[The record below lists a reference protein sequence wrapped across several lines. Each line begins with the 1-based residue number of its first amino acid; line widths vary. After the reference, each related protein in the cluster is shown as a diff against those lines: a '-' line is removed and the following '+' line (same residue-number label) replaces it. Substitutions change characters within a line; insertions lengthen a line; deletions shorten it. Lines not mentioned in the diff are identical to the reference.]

1 MSAVGVNSERRGRG
15 DFARTRRLLV
25 IDDDAWCRAIAN
37 GALGAQGHRVISMGA
52 SDAVVGIARGM
63 MPDLVLADVML
74 PYLELAPLRDYRHTD
89 ATHAERFP
97 RVANGYAVLRALE
110 ADSVM
115 VHRVVVL
122 LKDNPEGAGA
132 EALRFGVVDY
142 VVKPFTPRAL
152 VEKVE
157 SVLALLPKAP
167 ELARPAARTWDEPA
181 IDGRIEFVGVTAIL
195 EMLHLNQ
202 LSGVVTFK
210 GAGNLTAE
218 VFFRDG
224 EIDAAVMSGGLEG
237 AAAVYRLLTWTSGRF
252 WLVPKEPSHKKTL
265 GLRFEQIL
273 LEGLR
278 RLDESRRGPL
288 SQSMRGLAEPPPFF
302 PSRES

>member
-15 DFARTRRLLV
+15 GFARTRRLLV

-74 PYLELAPLRDYRHTD
+74 PYLELAPLRDYRRTD

-122 LKDNPEGAGA
+122 LKDGPEGASG
-132 EALRFGVVDY
+132 EALRCGVVDY

-181 IDGRIEFVGVTAIL
+181 IDGRIEYVGVTAIL

-224 EIDAAVMSGGLEG
+224 EIDAAVMSGGIEG

-265 GLRFEQIL
+265 GLPFEQIL

-278 RLDESRRGPL
+278 RLDESRRGPR

>member
-1 MSAVGVNSERRGRG
+1 MSAVVAGSERRGRG
-15 DFARTRRLLV
+15 AFARTRRLLV

-74 PYLELAPLRDYRHTD
+74 PHLELAPLRDYRRTD

-122 LKDNPEGAGA
+122 LKDGPEGASG

-142 VVKPFTPRAL
+142 VLKPFTPRAL

-157 SVLALLPKAP
+157 SVLALLPKGP
-167 ELARPAARTWDEPA
+167 ESVRSPRTWDEPA
-181 IDGRIEFVGVTAIL
+181 IDGRIEYVGVTAIL

-224 EIDAAVMSGGLEG
+224 EIDAAVMSGGVEG

-252 WLVPKEPSHKKTL
+252 WLVPKEPSHKKSL

-288 SQSMRGLAEPPPFF
+288 SQSMRGLAEPSPFF